1 VARWFPARHLSLVSN
16 TYVLLE
22 GLVLMAL
29 TGHLSDLSLSEL
41 IEFFCNQRKSGR
53 LKVLYPR
60 GAGYFFLQAGSVVD
74 ARIGVLHGIDAVYY
88 ALTLPNAE
96 FEFSADVEAGSR
108 TINQPWTQVVLEG
121 LRRLDENIA
130 PGVAF
135 PADYVAEADE
145 LAGAPVEKVEVS
157 SDDVDK
163 SFSPAF
169 LQFGKE
175 SVSRRK
181 PLFIGAIAVA
191 VLASVAVI
199 GVPAGWYS
207 KKAAPAATENV
218 SQAPAPVSTQA
229 ETPAQPQATSAEPEP
244 ANEDPA
250 AAAAKRQRE
259 KERKAREAAKAAE
272 NPTASSAS
280 ATEAVKPGAKRVVVT
295 VTYDESGRV
304 TQASGGDANA
314 LRIARQKRFPPG
326 KGGSATVS
334 IPIN

>member
-1 VARWFPARHLSLVSN
+1 
-16 TYVLLE
+16 
-22 GLVLMAL
+22 MAL

-53 LKVLYPR
+53 LKVLYPK

-96 FEFSADVEAGSR
+96 FEFSADVEAKSR

-135 PADYVAEADE
+135 PSEYVPEPDD
-145 LAGAPVEKVEVS
+145 LAGTTVQVQTSAEVEK
-157 SDDVDK
+157 
-163 SFSPAF
+163 SFAPAF
-169 LQFGKE
+169 LSLGKE
-175 SVSRRK
+175 TVSRRK
-181 PLFIGAIAVA
+181 PIFVGAIAVA
-191 VLASVAVI
+191 VLGSVAAI

-207 KKAAPAATENV
+207 KKAAAAPETV
-218 SQAPAPVSTQA
+218 TQAPPPQTTQP
-229 ETPAQPQATSAEPEP
+229 ETPAQPQPSTETVTSPAEDE
-244 ANEDPA
+244 A
-250 AAAAKRQRE
+250 ALAAKRQRE
-259 KERKAREAAKAAE
+259 KERKAREAKLAE
-272 NPTASSAS
+272 NPVAPAE
-280 ATEAVKPGAKRVVVT
+280 EAKPAGKRVVVT

-326 KGGSATVS
+326 KAGSATVS

>member
-1 VARWFPARHLSLVSN
+1 
-16 TYVLLE
+16 
-22 GLVLMAL
+22 MAL

-53 LKVLYPR
+53 LKVLYPK

-96 FEFSADVEAGSR
+96 FEFSADVEAKSR

-130 PGVAF
+130 PGIAF
-135 PADYVAEADE
+135 PPEYVAEPDE
-145 LAGAPVEKVEVS
+145 LAGSNVKTQTSADVEK
-157 SDDVDK
+157 
-163 SFSPAF
+163 SFAPAF
-169 LQFGKE
+169 LSLAKE
-175 SVSRRK
+175 SAGNRK

-191 VLASVAVI
+191 VLGSVAAI

-207 KKAAPAATENV
+207 RKP
-218 SQAPAPVSTQA
+218 APAPETVTQAPPPQTTQA
-229 ETPAQPQATSAEPEP
+229 ETPVQAQPSTAETSAP
-244 ANEDPA
+244 ATEDPA
-250 AAAAKRQRE
+250 ALAAKRQRE
-259 KERKAREAAKAAE
+259 KERKAREAKLAE
-272 NPTASSAS
+272 NPVAPVEEPKSN
-280 ATEAVKPGAKRVVVT
+280 GKRVVVT

-326 KGGSATVS
+326 KAGSATVS

>member
-1 VARWFPARHLSLVSN
+1 
-16 TYVLLE
+16 
-22 GLVLMAL
+22 MAL

-53 LKVLYPR
+53 LKVLYPQ
-60 GAGYFFLQAGSVVD
+60 GAGYFFLQTGSVVD

-96 FEFSADVEAGSR
+96 FEFSVDVEAKSR

-135 PADYVAEADE
+135 PQGYEPEPDE
-145 LAGAPVEKVEVS
+145 LASAPVDEEVKAEVER
-157 SDDVDK
+157 
-163 SFSPAF
+163 SFAPAF
-169 LQFGKE
+169 LSFGKE
-175 SVSRRK
+175 TASRRK
-181 PLFIGAIAVA
+181 PILIGGIAVA
-191 VLASVAVI
+191 ILASVAVI

-207 KKAAPAATENV
+207 SKKAQAAPETV
-218 SQAPAPVSTQA
+218 SQTPAPQSTQV
-229 ETPAQPQATSAEPEP
+229 ETPAQPQPSAEPEP
-244 ANEDPA
+244 SGEDA
-250 AAAAKRQRE
+250 AALAAKRKRE
-259 KERKAREAAKAAE
+259 QERKAREAKAAE
-272 NPTASSAS
+272 TAA
-280 ATEAVKPGAKRVVVT
+280 AGTTPAPEAIKPGAKRVVVT

-326 KGGSATVS
+326 KAGSATVS

>member
-1 VARWFPARHLSLVSN
+1 
-16 TYVLLE
+16 
-22 GLVLMAL
+22 MAL

-53 LKVLYPR
+53 LKVLYPS
-60 GAGYFFLQAGSVVD
+60 GPGYFYLHAGSVVD
-74 ARIGVLHGIDAVYY
+74 ARIGVLHGIEAVYY

-96 FEFSADVEAGSR
+96 FEFSADAEAINR

-135 PADYVAEADE
+135 PADYVAEPDE
-145 LAGAPVEKVEVS
+145 LANAPVESSSNSEVER
-157 SDDVDK
+157 
-163 SFSPAF
+163 SFAPAF
-169 LQFGKE
+169 LSFGKE
-175 SVSRRK
+175 SMSRRK
-181 PLFIGAIAVA
+181 PLFIAAIAVA
-191 VLASVAVI
+191 ILGSVAVI

-207 KKAAPAATENV
+207 SKQAAAAPAPETV
-218 SQAPAPVSTQA
+218 TQAPAPQNTQP
-229 ETPAQPQATSAEPEP
+229 ETQAQPQATTAEAQPT
-244 ANEDPA
+244 AEDPA
-250 AAAAKRQRE
+250 EVARRQRE
-259 KERKAREAAKAAE
+259 RERKLREQQAKNAE
-272 NPTASSAS
+272 NATAPAPQP
-280 ATEAVKPGAKRVVVT
+280 EGVKPGAKRVVVT

-326 KGGSATVS
+326 KAGSATIS

>member
-1 VARWFPARHLSLVSN
+1 
-16 TYVLLE
+16 
-22 GLVLMAL
+22 MAL

-53 LKVLYPR
+53 LKVLYPQ
-60 GAGYFFLQAGSVVD
+60 GAGYFYLQSGSVVD

-96 FEFSADVEAGSR
+96 FEFSVDTQAGNR

-121 LRRLDENIA
+121 LRRLDESIA

-135 PADYVAEADE
+135 PPDYVHDSDE
-145 LAGAPVEKVEVS
+145 LRPTVNATETSEEIER
-157 SDDVDK
+157 
-163 SFSPAF
+163 SFAPAF
-169 LQFGKE
+169 LAFGKE
-175 SVSRRK
+175 SMSRRK
-181 PLFIGAIAVA
+181 PLFIGAVAVA
-191 VLASVAVI
+191 VVASVAVI

-207 KKAAPAATENV
+207 AKKAAPPAQAVNASQPAAPQT
-218 SQAPAPVSTQA
+218 AQA
-229 ETPAQPQATSAEPEP
+229 ETPAQPQPSSTEAAP

-250 AAAAKRQRE
+250 AAALRKQRE
-259 KERKAREAAKAAE
+259 KERRAREAKAE
-272 NPTASSAS
+272 NPSVAA
-280 ATEAVKPGAKRVVVT
+280 APAAEQVKPGAKRVVVT

-314 LRIARQKRFPPG
+314 LRIARQKRFPAG
-326 KGGSATVS
+326 KAGSATIS